1 MKKVIWIVSILCI
14 VLCFGGCKERIQ
26 PEKKVVKYMENLK
39 NYSCDV
45 EYTFKNEKD
54 EDEYVAKQYYMKD
67 EGYRLDLGEDRINI
81 YKDDH
86 IYVEDKKAEKKYEVI
101 KEFDEVY
108 KYTFLNEIVD
118 LTSHPESKVYAE
130 DIEESDKHY
139 VVIQF
144 IIPSTNRNIAKGEL
158 YMNSLTLKPEVEK
171 IYDLKGEERVEIRFN
186 DFIANEDMEK
196 ELFQE

>member
-1 MKKVIWIVSILCI
+1 MKKTIWLISILCI
-14 VLCFGGCKERIQ
+14 ILCFGGCKERVQ
-26 PEKKVVKYMENLK
+26 SEKKVVKYIEKLNT
-39 NYSCDV
+39 YSCDV

-54 EDEYVAKQYYMKD
+54 QDKYPAKHYYMKNK
-67 EGYRLDLGEDRINI
+67 GYRLDLGEDRVNI
-81 YKDDH
+81 YKGDYIH
-86 IYVEDKKAEKKYEVI
+86 VEDKKAGKKYDVI
-101 KEFDEVY
+101 KEFDEIY

-130 DIEESDKHY
+130 HDEESDKHY
-139 VVIQF
+139 VVIEF
-144 IIPSTNRNIAKGEL
+144 IIPSTNRNIAKGVL

-186 DFIANEDMEK
+186 DFVANETMEE